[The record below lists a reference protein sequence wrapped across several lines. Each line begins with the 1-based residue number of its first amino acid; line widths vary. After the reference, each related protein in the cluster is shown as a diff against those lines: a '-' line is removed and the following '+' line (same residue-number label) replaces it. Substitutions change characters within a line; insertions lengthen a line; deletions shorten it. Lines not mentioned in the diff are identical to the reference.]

1 MTADSDVSY
10 TMSLPS
16 KVDTAKSGELG
27 EYEYRSVE
35 VIVMEWQVGTQC
47 LSTKSTW
54 IKTKFTLRAFNSVLA
69 AITEIFVRRI
79 GFGPT

>member
-54 IKTKFTLRAFNSVLA
+54 I
-69 AITEIFVRRI
+69 
-79 GFGPT
+79 